1 VQLVVNTYG
10 SSLKVKDGLIHIKAQ
25 ENEFEVSPKK
35 VQSIIVSTGVFFTS
49 DVLKLATEHNID
61 VVLLDE
67 FGEPYGRFWHSRF
80 GSTAAIRRRQLEAA
94 CTEEGVRFARKWV
107 ECKITNQIEFLGKL
121 LHSRPGKEVY
131 FADTL
136 KSQHEFLMKTQN
148 LDTHLLLEQARGTL
162 MGLEG
167 TASRIYFE
175 ALGRLIP
182 ERWKFNGRSR
192 QPAIDPFNCMLNYAY
207 GVLYSIVERACILA
221 GLDPYVGFLHT
232 DNYGK
237 VSLVYDLIEPF
248 RIYADITVF
257 YLFSGRQV
265 KQEYF
270 DKIPGGLSL
279 NKEGKKVLIA
289 ALNEFLDERVRHRGR
304 NIKRRD
310 TIQFEA
316 HWLANQFLGKKDE
329 GVNLE
334 IKEV

>member
-1 VQLVVNTYG
+1 MQLVINTYG
-10 SSLKVKDGLIHIKAQ
+10 SSLKVKDGLIYIKAQ

-35 VQSIIVSTGVFFTS
+35 VQSIVITTGVFFTS
-49 DVLKLATEHNID
+49 DVLKLALEHNID

-80 GSTAAIRRRQLEAA
+80 GSTAAIRRQQLESAY
-94 CTEEGVRFARKWV
+94 TEQGLDFARKWV
-107 ECKITNQIEFLGKL
+107 GSKVSNQIEFLKKL
-121 LHSRPGKEVY
+121 LHNRPGKDTY

-136 KSQHEFLMKTQN
+136 KNQQEFLNKIQS
-148 LDTHLLLEQARGTL
+148 LDTHLSLEQVRGTL

-192 QPAIDPFNCMLNYAY
+192 QPAVDPFNCMLNYAY
-207 GVLYSIVERACILA
+207 GVFYSVVERACILA

-248 RIYADITVF
+248 RIYADTTVF
-257 YLFSGRQV
+257 YLFSGRQA
-265 KQEYF
+265 KQEHF
-270 DKIPGGLSL
+270 DAIPGGLSL
-279 NKEGKKVLIA
+279 NKEGKKVLMA
-289 ALNEFLDERVRHRGR
+289 ALNEFLDEKVRHKGR

-310 TIQFEA
+310 TIQSEA
-316 HWLANQFLGKKDE
+316 HWLANQFLGEKDRDID
-329 GVNLE
+329 LE